1 MSHKASFRAR
11 AHLLKLL
18 GDQLIGNDRLAI
30 FELVKN
36 AYDANATEVHV
47 MLDLDATFPFIS
59 IKDNGFGMDLDT
71 IVNKWMELG
80 TDSKRGKNR
89 TRTSKPFERLPL
101 GEKGVGRLAVHK
113 LGTKMKLVTKAAKN
127 PEYSIDIDWPSL
139 IENSEYV
146 GDAKVLVAENKPPKE
161 FDKGTGTM
169 LTVTGLHRIDWDRRE
184 VRALAKLIN
193 SLVSPFETV
202 SDFKVILSV
211 PGRQSWL
218 SDLPDVIDILNRS
231 IWRFDFEAN
240 TDKTGDNCTF
250 SWKYSFTPPVQ
261 FKSISKNRLAK
272 ENDHLE
278 LLPSPFVNAEDDN
291 EAKKSERLLLSP
303 DMLSGIGPIK
313 GQCYFFYLRKEVL
326 GAGGNYQYIKRYLDD
341 QTGIRVYRDG
351 IRVFNYGEPGDDWLG
366 LNPRRIN
373 KPTEILGTNSIIA
386 GISIKLEN
394 SLDTKGSEGLQEKTN
409 REGFDEN
416 ATYRRFRWIVNSA
429 FEKFF
434 ILHRKDR
441 EEIDRYLGD
450 IREIAKP
457 SPDATFEKTID
468 EVNASIKKHGL
479 EKEIGKKVEYISSEY
494 KRMREVAL
502 NTGKGLNLSV
512 IFHEVEREIL
522 ALDKAIKKGESP
534 DTLIRI
540 SEHLVSLLEGFQPL
554 LRRNEQKT
562 FEISKV
568 IQNTLTP
575 MLQRLKYHKIIHSA
589 PVLTGEDKDFT
600 ITAPYGLVMASL
612 QNLLENSIYWTR
624 LEAEKQKKGRTPAIG
639 IFTLPEWF
647 EEGPAIVVAD
657 NGKGFTLTPEEA
669 VRPFVTERPGG
680 AGLGLYFVNLV
691 MENIGGRLLFMTP
704 EELELPAVY
713 DGAAVVLLFK
723 SRKQ

>member
-1 MSHKASFRAR
+1 MSQQASFKAR
-11 AHLLKLL
+11 AHILKLL

-36 AYDANATEVHV
+36 AYDANATEVNV
-47 MLDLDATFPFIS
+47 LLDLDAIPAKIR
-59 IKDNGFGMDLDT
+59 IKDNGFGMDFDT
-71 IVNKWMELG
+71 ITNKWMELG

-89 TRTSKPFERLPL
+89 TRTPKPFERLPL

-113 LGTKMKLVTKAAKN
+113 LGTKMKLVTKASRN

-139 IENSEYV
+139 IENSKFI
-146 GDAKVLVAENKPPKE
+146 GDANVLVTTNTSSVEFKE
-161 FDKGTGTM
+161 GTGTV
-169 LTVTGLHRIDWDRRE
+169 LEVTGLHRTDWDRRE

-211 PGRQSWL
+211 PGREPWL
-218 SDLPDVIDILNRS
+218 QDLPDVEDILNS
-231 IWRFDFEAN
+231 AIWRFDFEITNA
-240 TDKTGDNCTF
+240 DGKSKL
-250 SWKYSFTPPVQ
+250 SWDYEFTPPVQ
-261 FKSISKNRLAK
+261 FKSIRKNTLRKA
-272 ENDHLE
+272 NDSLE
-278 LLPSPFVNAEDDN
+278 LLPSPFYCDDDLN
-291 EAKKSERLLLSP
+291 EIQKNDHLLLSP

-313 GQCYFFYLRKEVL
+313 GKCYFYYLRKEVL
-326 GAGGNYQYIKRYLDD
+326 GAGGNYQYIKKYLDD

-386 GISIKLEN
+386 GISINLED
-394 SLDTKGSEGLQEKTN
+394 SLDPKGTEGLQEKTN

-416 ATYRRFRWIVNSA
+416 ETYRRFKWIVSSA

-441 EEIDRYLGD
+441 EQIDKYLGD
-450 IREIAKP
+450 IREVSKP
-457 SPDATFEKTID
+457 SPDATFEKIID

-479 EKEIGKKVEYISSEY
+479 EKEIGKKVEYIDSEY
-494 KRMREVAL
+494 RRMREVAL
-502 NTGKGLNLSV
+502 NTGKGLNLAV

-522 ALDKAIKKGESP
+522 ALNRAIKKGESP
-534 DTLIRI
+534 DTLVRI

-554 LRRNEQKT
+554 LRRNELKT

-568 IQNTLTP
+568 INNAISPLER
-575 MLQRLKYHKIIHSA
+575 RLKYHKIIHSA
-589 PVLTGEDKDFT
+589 PVLTGEDRDFT
-600 ITAPYGLVMASL
+600 ITAPYGLVLASL
-612 QNLLENSIYWTR
+612 QNLVENAMYWAR
-624 LEAEKQKKGRTPAIG
+624 LKTEKEKAGKAPAIG
-639 IFTLPEWF
+639 IFTLPDWF

-669 VRPFVTERPGG
+669 VKPFITERPGG